1 MPAKAKT
8 VLIWIVVI
16 FLIYAIVQSPERAAE
31 IVKALVDV
39 IVNAVQSI
47 GKFFGNLVG
56 SS

>member
-8 VLIWIVVI
+8 VLIWIAVI

-31 IVKALVDV
+31 IVKALFDV
-39 IVNAVQSI
+39 IVNAIQSI

-56 SS
+56 GS